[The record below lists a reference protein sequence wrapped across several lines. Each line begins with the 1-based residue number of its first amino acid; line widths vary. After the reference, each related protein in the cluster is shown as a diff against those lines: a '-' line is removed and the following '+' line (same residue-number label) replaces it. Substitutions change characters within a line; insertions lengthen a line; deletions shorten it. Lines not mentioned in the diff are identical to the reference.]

1 MLACRD
7 PVFSAQPVSR
17 DRAHKPLRLLTG
29 GTYRFLSMAGILY
42 IVATPIGNLED
53 ITLRALRVLKE
64 VDVIAAEDTR
74 HTQILLSHHDIHT
87 PLTSYHEHNETTKAR
102 ELVTRLARGQ
112 NIALVSDAGTPS
124 ISDPGF
130 RLVVQAIRAGVRIIP
145 IPGASALTA
154 VLSASGLPTDRF
166 IFEGFLPAK
175 KKQRR
180 ERLQALRNE
189 TRTLILYEAPHRLK
203 DALDDIHELLGNR
216 DAVLAREVSKI
227 HEEFLRGPVG
237 ELVRALGAGE
247 MRGEVTLIV
256 SGGASES
263 RVNEDLLKAEIR
275 ELEGKGLRV
284 KEIAEVLGEKF
295 GYPKKEIYRLA
306 LQRQKLSP

>member
-1 MLACRD
+1 M
-7 PVFSAQPVSR
+7 PS
-17 DRAHKPLRLLTG
+17 
-29 GTYRFLSMAGILY
+29 ILY

-87 PLTSYHEHNETTKAR
+87 PLTSYHEHNEKTKAQ
-102 ELVTRLARGQ
+102 ELITRLARGQ
-112 NIALVSDAGTPS
+112 NIALVSDAGTPA

-180 ERLQALRNE
+180 ERLQALRDE
-189 TRTLILYEAPHRLK
+189 TRTLIFYEAPHRLK
-203 DALDDIHELLGNR
+203 DALDDICELLGNR

-227 HEEFLRGPVG
+227 HEEFIRGPVSD
-237 ELVRALGAGE
+237 LVHALGGGNI
-247 MRGEVTLIV
+247 RGEVTLLI
-256 SGGASES
+256 SGSSGES
-263 RVNEDLLKAEIR
+263 RVDDDLLKAEIR
-275 ELEGKGLRV
+275 ELEGKGLRI

-306 LQRQKLSP
+306 LHREKVSP